1 VLKRT
6 GIYQIVQQTSG
17 QVSIGEEEAGE
28 MIKFRGVRTISTVD
42 ARQAVGSGN
51 LFLDS
56 DGAAVALRGDDRNSP
71 SCKEMSIYR
80 RSCVTK
86 L

>member
-1 VLKRT
+1 
-6 GIYQIVQQTSG
+6 
-17 QVSIGEEEAGE
+17 

-51 LFLDS
+51 LVLDS

-71 SCKEMSIYR
+71 SCKEMSIYH